1 MPYSTDTTS
10 SSSQLGTFLAVYG
23 LIFGLI
29 MIASIVFSIIIWWR
43 IFSKA
48 GYSGAM
54 SLLMFVPIANLIILC
69 VLAFGEWPILRELN
83 QYRQARNQPYQQN
96 PQYPQN
102 PQYSQNPSN
111 PQYPRQ

>member
-1 MPYSTDTTS
+1 MNYGTNS
-10 SSSQLGTFLAVYG
+10 SSSQVGTFLAVYG
-23 LIFGLI
+23 LVFGLI
-29 MIASIVFSIIIWWR
+29 MLASIVFAIIIWWR

-96 PQYPQN
+96 PQP
-102 PQYSQNPSN
+102 PQYQQNPSN
-111 PQYPRQ
+111 PQYPQYPRQ

>member
-1 MPYSTDTTS
+1 MYNGDT

-23 LIFGLI
+23 LVFGLI
-29 MIASIVFSIIIWWR
+29 MIASIVFTLIIWWR

-83 QYRQARNQPYQQN
+83 QYRQARNQSYQQN
-96 PQYPQN
+96 PQSQ
-102 PQYSQNPSN
+102 QYQQNPSN
-111 PQYPRQ
+111 PQYPQYPRQ

>member
-1 MPYSTDTTS
+1 MYNGDT

-23 LIFGLI
+23 LVFGLI
-29 MIASIVFSIIIWWR
+29 MIASIVFTLIIWWR

-83 QYRQARNQPYQQN
+83 QYRLARNQPYQQN
-96 PQYPQN
+96 PQV
-102 PQYSQNPSN
+102 PQYQQNPSN
-111 PQYPRQ
+111 PQYPQYPRQ